1 MDDPDAKKKQYGE
14 KGTSVFHIVNFPFL
28 DDDVPLVPSYSV
40 YISQFIVTFARI
52 CNNVVFTRVYWYM
65 VASMVH
71 GDLCVR
77 VSGPTNCT
85 SRLTIFSSK
94 VNMPEIVNYSR

>member
-1 MDDPDAKKKQYGE
+1 MVERVVPVHEDLWCR
-14 KGTSVFHIVNFPFL
+14 VFSGSWGSL
-28 DDDVPLVPSYSV
+28 WA
-40 YISQFIVTFARI
+40 SQ
-52 CNNVVFTRVYWYM
+52 VFTRVYWYM